1 MTGGELVHTDRR
13 GGCALTGG
21 KLVHTGRRSVSEH
34 RDRDIPYPGS
44 TWVEAPSCLLVG
56 LQPASSW
63 LLERKLKPACRSE
76 SRPGTS
82 ALGCA
87 FCHVL
92 PAFSFQRQY
101 LALVD
106 LLYTGIF
113 GHSWVWVCCFGLLLP
128 G

>member
-1 MTGGELVHTDRR
+1 M
-13 GGCALTGG
+13 
-21 KLVHTGRRSVSEH
+21 
-34 RDRDIPYPGS
+34 
-44 TWVEAPSCLLVG
+44 VEAPSCLLVG
-56 LQPASSW
+56 FQPASSS